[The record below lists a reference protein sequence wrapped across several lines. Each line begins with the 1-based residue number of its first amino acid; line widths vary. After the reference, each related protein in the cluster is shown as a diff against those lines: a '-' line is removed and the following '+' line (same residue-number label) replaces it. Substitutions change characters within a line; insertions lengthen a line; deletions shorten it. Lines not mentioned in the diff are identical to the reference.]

1 MLAAGALV
9 ALLWPWTAY
18 AVSPFALPA
27 LFAAGAV
34 CIATLRRPE
43 VGIALALAIAPV
55 AGIAVGG
62 ARPLLFALFALAL
75 GLFAYGLLRR
85 HAAAARLPA
94 VALAALV
101 LLGLAIAS
109 ALQALEP
116 GQALAD
122 ITWLA
127 VAVALMLATLQICQT
142 RRQVLVV
149 AAGAVAGL
157 AVAAL
162 HGLVQRATGQH
173 SDISF
178 VAAGEVVQRV
188 SGAFGHPNQYAGLLA
203 VLIPLALAMATARH
217 LPARLRAGAAVAV
230 LLALPALAF
239 AYTRGA
245 IIGLFVG
252 GVLWLGFLRP
262 KVAVGAVLVA
272 AVVGG
277 LFAPPALRDRFET
290 ESGGDVTL
298 RADIWGSALDI
309 YAEHPL
315 LGAGVGNFAE
325 AYRALPVTPVS
336 SSQRRLLHTGQVLVP
351 PHAQNLY
358 LNLLAE
364 QGALG
369 LLGFALL
376 ALLALATAVRGA
388 RARDPLTRT
397 IALGLGGGLLTLAVH
412 NVLEVTVFG
421 ERLEVTVL
429 VLTAAVAVLL
439 RLERDG
445 SSGVAVEPDAN
456 TPPWGA
462 MTVRA
467 PLLDPWPAE
476 HHRRPG

>member
-1 MLAAGALV
+1 MR
-9 ALLWPWTAY
+9 
-18 AVSPFALPA
+18 
-27 LFAAGAV
+27 
-34 CIATLRRPE
+34 IATLRRPE

-75 GLFAYGLLRR
+75 GVFAYGLLRR

-245 IIGLFVG
+245 IVGLFVG
-252 GVLWLGFLRP
+252 GVLSAGVPRVRRSRSAPCSSPPWWAACSPHRRCAIASRP
-262 KVAVGAVLVA
+262 NRAVTSRC
-272 AVVGG
+272 
-277 LFAPPALRDRFET
+277 APT
-290 ESGGDVTL
+290 SGGRRWTSMPST
-298 RADIWGSALDI
+298 RCSAPASATSRRPPRPPRD
-309 YAEHPL
+309 
-315 LGAGVGNFAE
+315 AGVE
-325 AYRALPVTPVS
+325 A
-336 SSQRRLLHTGQVLVP
+336 QRRLLHAGQVLVP

-388 RARDPLTRT
+388 RARDPLTRA
-397 IALGLGGGLLTLAVH
+397 IALGLGGGLLTGWPSTTCSRSPCSASAW
-412 NVLEVTVFG
+412 
-421 ERLEVTVL
+421 RSRCSCSPRQWPCCCASSA
-429 VLTAAVAVLL
+429 TAHP
-439 RLERDG
+439 G
-445 SSGVAVEPDAN
+445 SPSSR
-456 TPPWGA
+456 TR
-462 MTVRA
+462 TR
-467 PLLDPWPAE
+467 
-476 HHRRPG
+476 HHGGR